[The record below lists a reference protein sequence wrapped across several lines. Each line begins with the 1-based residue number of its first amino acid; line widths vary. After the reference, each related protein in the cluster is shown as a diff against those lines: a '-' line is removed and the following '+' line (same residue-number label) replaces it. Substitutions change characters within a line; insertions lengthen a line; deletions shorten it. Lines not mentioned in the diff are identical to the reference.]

1 MVVSGSTMA
10 SASSLLAIVGFLAK
24 KASSREVDTALVF
37 LLPEEQLFLAVAA
50 AEIVIELLEELVTNP
65 SSPR

>member
-37 LLPEEQLFLAVAA
+37 LLPEKQLFLAVAV